1 MRSDP
6 SVPLRSRAA
15 RQPALQ
21 ALGCTALR
29 AGEVQVWE
37 LPLDRPPPHA
47 ADLLDAAERDRAQRF
62 VHALHRNRYIAAH
75 AWTRRILARHLG
87 CAPQALRFARAAHGK
102 PRLHDSQVQ
111 FNLSHCGDVALL
123 ALALDT
129 AVGVDVEAVRP
140 DLPDAALAQG
150 VLTAAELHAW
160 QRLPATRRAAAFF
173 ACWTRKE
180 ACLKALGL
188 GLAFDPRLVHVGIA
202 AQRQQLRYA
211 PFAAG
216 IDLVPLHVRAGHAA
230 ALAAVGGI
238 TRITL
243 HCTDDFDGRMR

>member
-1 MRSDP
+1 MRPDP
-6 SVPLRSRAA
+6 SIPL
-15 RQPALQ
+15 RQPAAGQPRLH
-21 ALGCTALR
+21 AKAWTALR

-47 ADLLDAAERDRAQRF
+47 TALLDAAEHDRARRF

-75 AWTRRILARHLG
+75 AWTRCILARHLG
-87 CAPQALRFARAAHGK
+87 CAPQTLRFASAAHGK
-102 PRLHDSQVQ
+102 PRLHDSTVQ

-123 ALALDT
+123 ALAADI

-140 DLPDAALAQG
+140 DLPDPALAQA

-160 QRLPATRRAAAFF
+160 QRLPAARRAAAFF

-188 GLAFDPRLVHVGIA
+188 GFALDPRQVHVGIA
-202 AQRQQLRYA
+202 AQRQQLRCA

-216 IDLVPLHVRAGHAA
+216 IDLVPLHVRDGHAA

-243 HCTDDFDGRMR
+243 HCTDDLDGRLS